1 MIFLILL
8 IIFNSMSPCVSAA
21 ENKTYYAK
29 ILFEQVY
36 LYKSPVDNNDI
47 TNIYFELPKTYF
59 VELLSKSGDFYE
71 ARYLDFKGYVK
82 KDSVQAVES
91 TPINPFLNN
100 ISFRVYAELSQS
112 LRSSPTTQAS
122 SSNLIV
128 TIPNLTKNITYFGKV
143 SGECLIEG
151 RTNVWY
157 YCKYTADKDYYG
169 YVYSDFCD
177 EMPPIVSNTEEITY
191 ITNPTFEVQTQST
204 NTIPITNNAVGI
216 IIGILSVPALIFVFL
231 IMKGT
236 KFLNKEKFKSRE
248 VIDY

>member
-1 MIFLILL
+1 
-8 IIFNSMSPCVSAA
+8 MSPCVSAA

-112 LRSSPTTQAS
+112 LRSSPTTQTS
-122 SSNLIV
+122 SSNLIA

>member
-1 MIFLILL
+1 
-8 IIFNSMSPCVSAA
+8 MSPCVSAA

-216 IIGILSVPALIFVFL
+216 IIGILSVPALIFVFM

>member
-1 MIFLILL
+1 M
-8 IIFNSMSPCVSAA
+8 
-21 ENKTYYAK
+21 
-29 ILFEQVY
+29 
-36 LYKSPVDNNDI
+36 
-47 TNIYFELPKTYF
+47 
-59 VELLSKSGDFYE
+59 
-71 ARYLDFKGYVK
+71 
-82 KDSVQAVES
+82 
-91 TPINPFLNN
+91 
-100 ISFRVYAELSQS
+100 
-112 LRSSPTTQAS
+112 RSSPTTQTS
-122 SSNLIV
+122 SSNLIA

-216 IIGILSVPALIFVFL
+216 IIGILSVPALIFVFM

>member
-1 MIFLILL
+1 
-8 IIFNSMSPCVSAA
+8 MSPCVSAA

-36 LYKSPVDNNDI
+36 LYKSPVDHNDI

-216 IIGILSVPALIFVFL
+216 IIGILSVPALIFVFM

>member
-1 MIFLILL
+1 
-8 IIFNSMSPCVSAA
+8 MSPCVSAA